1 MAFPDFYDSVPS
13 ITLHDPLA
21 ELLGAARGGR
31 IDYGYADAVRLA
43 GHSCP
48 TVAGAYLLAVRML
61 RRLYDDALPERGN
74 IRVEFR
80 AGQGDGVTG
89 VIASV
94 FGLLTGAA
102 GEGGFKGLGGR
113 YGRRNILG
121 FGNSSLAGEVRLT
134 RLDSGTTV
142 TASLDLSLLPGDP
155 AIPELLGAILADQ
168 AGDGERAQFARLWQ
182 ERVRRLLLELFD
194 HPAVVRFAG

>member
-1 MAFPDFYDSVPS
+1 MAFPDFYGSVPS
-13 ITLHDPLA
+13 ITLYDPLA
-21 ELLGAARGGR
+21 ELLGAAQGGR

-80 AGQGDGVTG
+80 ASQGDGVTG

-113 YGRRNILG
+113 YGRRNLLV
-121 FGNSSLAGEVRLT
+121 FGIGSLAGEVRLT
-134 RLDSGTTV
+134 RLDNGTTV
-142 TASLDLSLLPGDP
+142 AASLDLSPVPGNP
-155 AIPELLGAILADQ
+155 AIAELLGAILTDQ

-182 ERVRRLLLELFD
+182 ERVQRLLLEFFN